1 MLIKCLIWSIHLIL
15 KLLYF
20 FLVILATLLKGEFVV
35 HLHIMHFVL
44 NIINILSNKLQMKT
58 ATLGQAANTIDGVIQ
73 TFEKSRNAE
82 SFLDLWESI
91 EEFSKKHNINLILA
105 NNKDIESSVY
115 CNIIIIDYFIY

>member
-1 MLIKCLIWSIHLIL
+1 
-15 KLLYF
+15 
-20 FLVILATLLKGEFVV
+20 
-35 HLHIMHFVL
+35 MHFVL

-58 ATLGQAANTIDGVIQ
+58 VTLGQAANTVDGVIQ